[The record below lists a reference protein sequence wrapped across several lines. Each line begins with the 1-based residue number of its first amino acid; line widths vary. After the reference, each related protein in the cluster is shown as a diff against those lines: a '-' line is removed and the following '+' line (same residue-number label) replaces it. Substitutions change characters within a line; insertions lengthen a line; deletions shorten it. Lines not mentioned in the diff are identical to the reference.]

1 MKLHRTDPELETLV
15 SRLREKEI
23 DLQPD
28 FQRGDV
34 WNLARRQRLVDTI
47 LRDWYIPPVH
57 LISDPDSGRELVLDG
72 QQRLSAIRSFFDNEF
87 PINGRFDPVDPELTE
102 LHGLCYSELP
112 PEMSRRVRR
121 FSLTVI
127 TLTDYQPE
135 EPFELFFR
143 LNQHMTLTPP
153 EKRNALYGAARD
165 QVKELISDL
174 GDDLLNKE
182 TVGFANRRLAYDDV
196 FARFTLAIEQ
206 RTLRTNFSNSAIEDF
221 YRHNQF
227 EQGTMERAHSAAH
240 SFLEVSHEVKPK
252 LNKATLFSWLVFTFG
267 SEELGGSIT
276 PLFLD
281 LFEQARSLLTPHARR
296 TEDPTISALP
306 GDIPEGALGIVS
318 VYNNRASYR
327 VNDTLSILLR
337 DLALHTVA
345 SLAGERSLDGLDALV
360 SEVRFAGANG
370 HTESAMIGFVETSGW
385 DLPSGTPR

>member
-1 MKLHRTDPELETLV
+1 MKLHRTDPELETLI

-34 WNLARRQRLVDTI
+34 WNLARQQRLVDTI

-87 PINGRFDPVDPELTE
+87 PVNGRFDPVDPELTDV
-102 LHGLCYSELP
+102 HGLCYSELP
-112 PEMSRRVRR
+112 PEMRRRVRR

-127 TLTDYQPE
+127 TLTDYRPE

-165 QVKELISDL
+165 QVKELISGL
-174 GDDLLNKE
+174 GEDLLNKE

-206 RTLRTNFSNSAIEDF
+206 HTLRTNFSNSAIEDF
-221 YRHNQF
+221 YRHKRFKQD
-227 EQGTMERAHSAAH
+227 TMERADSAAR
-240 SFLEVSHEVKPK
+240 SFLELSHEVKPK

-267 SEELGGSIT
+267 AEELGESNT
-276 PLFLD
+276 PRFLD
-281 LFEQARSLLTPHARR
+281 LFEQTRSLLAPHARR
-296 TEDPTISALP
+296 PEGSVTPPLSEDL
-306 GDIPEGALGIVS
+306 PEGALSVVS

-345 SLAGERSLDGLDALV
+345 SLLRERSSDGLEGLV
-360 SEVRFAGANG
+360 SEMRFAGSNG
-370 HTESAMIGFVETSGW
+370 QTESVMVGFVETSEW